1 MERLNLLGISAS
13 FFLLSYIFNAFIR
26 PADDKATQ
34 YKFFDIIPFVIIMGT
49 SNLPVFISD
58 FYVYKVALF
67 VLFSVQ
73 SLYLLLERELD
84 TNVLH
89 LLAYLLAMLTLLS
102 ASLNVHI
109 PLTVLN
115 GANIILQATVII
127 LQIRQYQ
134 ATKLKQHKEIAEVY
148 MIALIGVIVMS
159 YGHSYFLINFGFI
172 IYIVY
177 QLSELLVLLKFYR
190 ASQISIRTRL
200 SDLENKFE
208 RTVEFEAKKRTSHMA
223 DKVEYIREKSQKDP
237 MTKAY
242 NRNGLVDI
250 INDLIN
256 DSTVKIFSIAMF
268 DIDHFKTIN
277 DTKGHI
283 VGDECLK
290 YLTYAFIANNRKT
303 DYIGRYGGDEFVF
316 IMPHVNAPGALDI
329 AERMRLEIQTKS
341 VPNFTISMGIATYP
355 YDGRSFSSLL
365 EVADTGLYAAKEAGR
380 NNVKYR
386 GNVFT
391 TKK

>member
-67 VLFSVQ
+67 VLFSAQ

-190 ASQISIRTRL
+190 ASQVSIRTRL